1 MLRRVVGS
9 EVRNADMF
17 SMVRSCGDVALL
29 KELVHYESFTSKT
42 VPILDNQRHRKIF
55 QSPWTNTQCLILT
68 GRTFLWREMKKVDI
82 VVDGPFHSVFGGTVA
97 RVLDEARIVG
107 NMEQT
112 VSMLSESTK
121 LDYKTVQTALD
132 RLAKYGM
139 VKKSRRVGNAQTYRF
154 NVENDLHPLLNWA
167 AEFQHSKRNR
177 R

>member
-1 MLRRVVGS
+1 
-9 EVRNADMF
+9 
-17 SMVRSCGDVALL
+17 
-29 KELVHYESFTSKT
+29 
-42 VPILDNQRHRKIF
+42 
-55 QSPWTNTQCLILT
+55 
-68 GRTFLWREMKKVDI
+68 MKKVDI

-154 NVENDLHPLLNWA
+154 NVENDLDSLLNWA
-167 AEFQHSKRNR
+167 AEFQHSKRNWR
-177 R
+177 

>member
-1 MLRRVVGS
+1 
-9 EVRNADMF
+9 
-17 SMVRSCGDVALL
+17 
-29 KELVHYESFTSKT
+29 
-42 VPILDNQRHRKIF
+42 
-55 QSPWTNTQCLILT
+55 
-68 GRTFLWREMKKVDI
+68 MKKVDT

-132 RLAKYGM
+132 RLTKYGM

-154 NVENDLHPLLNWA
+154 DVENDLHSLLNWA

>member
-1 MLRRVVGS
+1 MRPS
-9 EVRNADMF
+9 VRLGTAPIA
-17 SMVRSCGDVALL
+17 AL
-29 KELVHYESFTSKT
+29 
-42 VPILDNQRHRKIF
+42 ILDLDPHVGAKQ
-55 QSPWTNTQCLILT
+55 LT
-68 GRTFLWREMKKVDI
+68 A
-82 VVDGPFHSVFGGTVA
+82 DGERPYSGQAVQDRVGGEL
-97 RVLDEARIVG
+97 RNDEARIVG

-154 NVENDLHPLLNWA
+154 NVENDLHPLISWA